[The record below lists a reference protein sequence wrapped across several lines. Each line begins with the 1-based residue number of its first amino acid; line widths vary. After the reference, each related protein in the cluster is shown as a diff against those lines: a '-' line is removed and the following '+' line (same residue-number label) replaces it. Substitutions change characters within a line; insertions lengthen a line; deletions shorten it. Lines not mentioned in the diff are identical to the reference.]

1 MTALAVG
8 RPYSPPGI
16 RMAHTIDLC
25 VSDPVAIDMTVF
37 DHWIEGL
44 SIEEAATT
52 VMAEEAEPLVADR
65 QEWQTLLLADTGA
78 QYRTFWMLK
87 PLFEEPLR
95 LASQRRFRIPPPLRQ
110 QVLDAFYSFDE
121 RLMREVSIGIFD
133 YHFGSAV
140 ACWAPRMNST
150 PEPSGC
156 GCEFGSN
163 SVVFR

>member
-65 QEWQTLLLADTGA
+65 QAA
-78 QYRTFWMLK
+78 AVAAR
-87 PLFEEPLR
+87 
-95 LASQRRFRIPPPLRQ
+95 
-110 QVLDAFYSFDE
+110 DE
-121 RLMREVSIGIFD
+121 RARD
-133 YHFGSAV
+133 GSRR
-140 ACWAPRMNST
+140 ACPGRARA
-150 PEPSGC
+150 G
-156 GCEFGSN
+156 
-163 SVVFR
+163 VRA